1 MRDSPGTRQPVE
13 SRWAEVG
20 IKQIPALALTVVLAL
35 SCTAP
40 AMPDAPKPPPPTQ
53 PPDQPSDQT
62 SVQPTPAKRTSVQP
76 TPTQR
81 PAAPETA
88 PPPAAVG
95 ATRVGERLF
104 MDRGCA
110 ACHGPQAGGTEA
122 APPIAGKT
130 QFATREQ
137 VRNPHRRMPRFTLD
151 QLSDAD
157 LRLIADYITG
167 LVAPSIEIISPAD
180 GSWVPAGRVE
190 VRVKIEYLHRS
201 SGMPLP
207 VGRNGIQHIIYYYK
221 DVEIPVPRDR
231 PPLSAPGTVQVAPEI
246 TAYWQDV
253 GPGTHTFGA
262 QLVDMERIPLSP
274 PVMDRVTVAVRTP

>member
-1 MRDSPGTRQPVE
+1 M
-13 SRWAEVG
+13 G
-20 IKQIPALALTVVLAL
+20 IKQVPALLLTVVLAL

-40 AMPDAPKPPPPTQ
+40 ATPDAPEFSRPEKPPE
-53 PPDQPSDQT
+53 QPSG
-62 SVQPTPAKRTSVQP
+62 RTSVQP
-76 TPTQR
+76 TPLNG

-88 PPPAAVG
+88 PPPAAIDTAAVG
-95 ATRVGERLF
+95 AGERLF

-137 VRNPHRRMPRFTLD
+137 VRNPHRRMPRFTPE

-157 LRLIADYITG
+157 LESIADFLTG
-167 LVAPSIEIISPAD
+167 LVAPGIEIVSPAD

-190 VRVKIEYLHRS
+190 VRVKISYIHRS
-201 SGMPLP
+201 SGASLP

-221 DVEIPVPRDR
+221 DVDIPVPRDR

-262 QLVDMERIPLSP
+262 QRVDMERIPLSP
-274 PVMDRVTVAVRTP
+274 PVLDRVTVAVRAP

>member
-1 MRDSPGTRQPVE
+1 M
-13 SRWAEVG
+13 G
-20 IKQIPALALTVVLAL
+20 IKHIPALLLTVVLAL

-62 SVQPTPAKRTSVQP
+62 SVQPTPAKRTS
-76 TPTQR
+76 
-81 PAAPETA
+81 APETA
-88 PPPAAVG
+88 PPPARGTAAVG
-95 ATRVGERLF
+95 AAAAGERLF
-104 MDRGCA
+104 IDRGCA

-157 LRLIADYITG
+157 LESIADYITG
-167 LVAPSIEIISPAD
+167 LVAPGIEIVSPAD

-190 VRVKIEYLHRS
+190 VRVKISYIHRS
-201 SGMPLP
+201 SGASLP
-207 VGRNGIQHIIYYYK
+207 VGRNGIQHIIFYYK
-221 DVEIPVPRDR
+221 DVDIPVPRDR

-274 PVMDRVTVAVRTP
+274 PVMDRVTVAVRAP